1 MGRPLNKKY
10 MGNRNI
16 GSTST
21 TADNGIG
28 GEGVASITN
37 ATVGAIQINNTYK
50 TFPALNVAAP
60 TIPGGVT
67 ALTAVTWEIATIA
80 ISSAGT
86 GYTNSQT
93 GAAVTTVTGLYA
105 QASVVP
111 VLTIN
116 TNGTGNVSAVNITG
130 SSRGEFTS
138 IDGTGITTWGVVGAG
153 GSNAQITVTF
163 RIKSIAITEQG
174 SGYTTVPSLS
184 WSAVNG
190 GTMPSAQTPS
200 LTVDTG
206 AVGSATN
213 QENAILAYAYIGGGL
228 RLVDLVKQISTKR
241 YKVRYNG
248 LNYVARIRYD
258 AIADGTAGYTAAE
271 GVELNMVA
279 TDSAGGTYLVR
290 KLYNRTC
297 TLTPKAI
304 NNSTIGITN
313 NTAGS
318 AVTAGQQ
325 VKWSFAAASTSVVQI
340 QNA

>member
-10 MGNRNI
+10 FGNRNI
-16 GSTST
+16 GTT
-21 TADNGIG
+21 GTADDKIG

-50 TFPALNVAAP
+50 TFPTLIVDVP

-80 ISSAGT
+80 IFSTGT

-93 GAAVTTVTGLYA
+93 GAAVTSVTGLYA

-111 VLTIN
+111 VLTVN

-138 IDGTGITTWGVVGAG
+138 IDGTGISTWGVVGAG
-153 GSNAQITVTF
+153 GTNAQITVTF
-163 RIKSIAITEQG
+163 RIKRIAITEKG
-174 SGYTTVPSLS
+174 SGYTALPSLS

-213 QENAILAYAYIGGGL
+213 QENAILMTARLTGGTAVT
-228 RLVDLVKQISTKR
+228 VDIIKQVSTNR
-241 YKVRYNG
+241 FKVT
-248 LNYVARIRYD
+248 
-258 AIADGTAGYTAAE
+258 DGTRTGIVKLKSSVATAAGE
-271 GVELNMVA
+271 GSVRLL
-279 TDSAGGTYLVR
+279 DSTGTGTYFATKITSR
-290 KLYNRTC
+290 K
-297 TLTPKAI
+297 A
-304 NNSTIGITN
+304 TITRGTG
-313 NTAGS
+313 TQFATG
-318 AVTAGQQ
+318 AQ
-325 VKWSFAAASTSVVQI
+325 VKWNMTAASANDSLLI
-340 QNA
+340 DNA